1 MNAARRS
8 GGPVGRDASPGID
21 ALLATKEMVLVC
33 GSGGVGKTTTAA
45 ALGLQAAAELGGRVL
60 VLTVDPAR
68 RLADALGLGG
78 TGVANAE
85 VRVAPERL
93 PIPVRGELWMA
104 MLDTKASWDDLVT
117 RHAPDQATR
126 EAILANPLY
135 RNITGRFVHSH
146 EYIAM
151 ERLHELHASGRYD
164 LVIVDTPP
172 SRHALDILDAP
183 ARMVEFFGSRL
194 LRWLTVPYRSRLFTA
209 ASKPFYQVADR
220 ILGSNFLRDIAEFF
234 ILFQKMEDGFVRRA
248 SQTEAM
254 LADARTTFVV
264 VTTLEAAPSS
274 EARFLLGELGRRG
287 LPLGA
292 VVANRV
298 LPTSLRAL
306 DAREAATRL
315 VDTAGPLAEGLA
327 PVLGADPAMV
337 ERVLAEVGTRFHDF
351 GVVAARQAE
360 REAEL
365 RDLCPLVVSIP
376 WFDSEVDD
384 LSTLARVGMSAWGRG

>member
-1 MNAARRS
+1 
-8 GGPVGRDASPGID
+8 
-21 ALLATKEMVLVC
+21 
-33 GSGGVGKTTTAA
+33 
-45 ALGLQAAAELGGRVL
+45 
-60 VLTVDPAR
+60 
-68 RLADALGLGG
+68 
-78 TGVANAE
+78 
-85 VRVAPERL
+85 
-93 PIPVRGELWMA
+93 
-104 MLDTKASWDDLVT
+104 
-117 RHAPDQATR
+117 
-126 EAILANPLY
+126 
-135 RNITGRFVHSH
+135 
-146 EYIAM
+146 
-151 ERLHELHASGRYD
+151 
-164 LVIVDTPP
+164 
-172 SRHALDILDAP
+172 
-183 ARMVEFFGSRL
+183 
-194 LRWLTVPYRSRLFTA
+194 
-209 ASKPFYQVADR
+209 
-220 ILGSNFLRDIAEFF
+220 
-234 ILFQKMEDGFVRRA
+234 
-248 SQTEAM
+248 
-254 LADARTTFVV
+254 V

-315 VDTAGPLAEGLA
+315 VDIAGPLADGLA
-327 PVLGADPAMV
+327 PVLGTDQLIV